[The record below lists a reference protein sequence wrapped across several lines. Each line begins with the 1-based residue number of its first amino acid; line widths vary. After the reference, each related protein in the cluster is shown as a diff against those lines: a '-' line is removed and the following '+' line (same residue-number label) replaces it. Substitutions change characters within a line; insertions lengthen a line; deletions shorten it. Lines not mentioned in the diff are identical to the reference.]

1 MNHVT
6 ISQKQNGTL
15 HTQEDD
21 STEAKARPS
30 CFWNR
35 NSNTTRVNPTET
47 VCLLI
52 ALLASYLI
60 LTTIPHTAA
69 TVIPLIHMLAP
80 MPLCSDSS

>member
-21 STEAKARPS
+21 STEAKARDLVS
-30 CFWNR
+30 GIG
-35 NSNTTRVNPTET
+35 T
-47 VCLLI
+47 VTLLGLIQQRLLI

-60 LTTIPHTAA
+60 LTIPHTAV
-69 TVIPLIHMLAP
+69 TEIPLIHMLAH

>member
-30 CFWNR
+30 FIKNFEK
-35 NSNTTRVNPTET
+35 SE
-47 VCLLI
+47 
-52 ALLASYLI
+52 
-60 LTTIPHTAA
+60 H
-69 TVIPLIHMLAP
+69 
-80 MPLCSDSS
+80 